1 MLQGNTLLEGRGGE
15 GNKGKG
21 GSEKI
26 YEKEEDLYNQSLSY
40 AGMNSIIVYMGSELL
55 QNYFPFSWE
64 GQNDSH
70 LNLLAANLV
79 AVSIWLVISYY
90 WYWIGFFV
98 KI

>member
-1 MLQGNTLLEGRGGE
+1 MKRYN
-15 GNKGKG
+15 
-21 GSEKI
+21 
-26 YEKEEDLYNQSLSY
+26 EKEEDFYKQSLFC

-79 AVSIWLVISYY
+79 AVSIWLVTSYY

>member
-1 MLQGNTLLEGRGGE
+1 MGCGVHLNKYDIRQRGG
-15 GNKGKG
+15 
-21 GSEKI
+21 GSYK
-26 YEKEEDLYNQSLSY
+26 QSLSY
-40 AGMNSIIVYMGSELL
+40 AGMNSIIVYVGSELL
-55 QNYFPFSWE
+55 QSYFPFSWE

-79 AVSIWLVISYY
+79 AVSIWLIISYY